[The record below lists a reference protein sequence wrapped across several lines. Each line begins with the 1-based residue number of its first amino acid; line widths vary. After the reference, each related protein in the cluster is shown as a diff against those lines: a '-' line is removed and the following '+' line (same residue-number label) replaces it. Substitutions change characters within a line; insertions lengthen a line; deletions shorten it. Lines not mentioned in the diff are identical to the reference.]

1 MSGPVVVFTSDP
13 ENPDRGEIKRFDNLE
28 FAERF
33 VEAQV
38 DAGVAADTMKV
49 FKVTELPVVV
59 TYRPV
64 VSLTAIAEAAETP
77 ADEEPVPAAS
87 PPPERKPYER
97 DGERLSAAL
106 ERPQDI

>member
-1 MSGPVVVFTSDP
+1 MSGPVVVFIADP
-13 ENPDRGEIKRFDNLE
+13 DNPDRGEIKRFDNLE
-28 FAERF
+28 FTERF

-38 DAGVAADTMKV
+38 DGGVEAERMKV
-49 FKVTELPVVV
+49 FKVSELPVVV

-64 VSLTAIAEAAETP
+64 VALSALPEQDVPVAVEAAP
-77 ADEEPVPAAS
+77 ATA
-87 PPPERKPYER
+87 PERKAYEK